1 MAKYK
6 LTKDAVTGEELPFIL
21 LGEGVYI
28 PKVEDNTDYQTYLDW
43 VAEGNTPDPAD
54 QTVYKLTTRT

>member
-6 LTKDAVTGEELPFIL
+6 LSKDVVTGEELPFIL
-21 LGEGVYI
+21 LGEDISI
-28 PKVEDNTDYQTYLDW
+28 PKDTDNTDYQTYLAW

-54 QTVYKLTTRT
+54 

>member
-6 LTKDAVTGEELPFIL
+6 LSKDVVTGEELPFIL
-21 LGEGVYI
+21 LGEDISI
-28 PKVEDNTDYQTYLDW
+28 PKDIDNTDYQTYLAW

-54 QTVYKLTTRT
+54 